1 MRKWHN
7 KELTYNI
14 VDEDVFYMIKRLNE
28 LKIGEQGV
36 IQNIYLDEMS
46 FFRLSRLGVMKDNI
60 IKAKFNS
67 PFNDPVAYQ
76 VNNSIFTIRKQDA
89 AKIGVR
95 V

>member
-60 IKAKFNS
+60 IKA
-67 PFNDPVAYQ
+67 
-76 VNNSIFTIRKQDA
+76 
-89 AKIGVR
+89 
-95 V
+95 